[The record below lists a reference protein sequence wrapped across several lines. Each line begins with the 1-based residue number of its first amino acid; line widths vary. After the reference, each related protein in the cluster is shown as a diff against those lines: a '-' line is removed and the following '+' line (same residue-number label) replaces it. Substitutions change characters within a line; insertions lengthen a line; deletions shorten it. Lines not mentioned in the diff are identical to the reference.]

1 MSIIAAI
8 EKAGEALEHGLA
20 PILVAW
26 EPELLAESKKLLE
39 LIFTSP
45 DPKNAI
51 ELAKRTLITDA
62 ANAAADEALRLML
75 PRSSPPA
82 GSEPLPSSTPL
93 KT

>member
-8 EKAGEALEHGLA
+8 EKAGEALE

-26 EPELLAESKKLLE
+26 EPALLAETKKLLE
-39 LIFTSP
+39 LIFTSS
-45 DPKNAI
+45 DPKNAV
-51 ELAKRTLITDA
+51 ELAKRVLITDA

-75 PRSSPPA
+75 PQSPPA